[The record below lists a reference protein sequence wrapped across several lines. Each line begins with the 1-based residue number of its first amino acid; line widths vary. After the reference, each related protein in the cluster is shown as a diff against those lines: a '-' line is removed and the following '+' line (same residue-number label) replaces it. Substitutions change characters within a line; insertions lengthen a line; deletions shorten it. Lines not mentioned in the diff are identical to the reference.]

1 MKRLPAQCFGII
13 LLLFMLP
20 VHAADIYV
28 SPGGSDLHAGTADQP
43 LATVAAALRKAREL
57 RRLNDPTV
65 AGGIRIIVREGT
77 YYFYEPLFIRPED
90 AGTPES
96 PTSIEAPA
104 GEHVIFSGGIRISNW
119 QPLDNYPSTIPA
131 AAKGKL
137 WVADVPMVQGNL
149 FQFRQLWVNNNKA
162 VRAKHV
168 NGRNMVRII
177 SWNKQDYTCEIPLS
191 ANIPLQA
198 TPGLE
203 LFIHQWWEIAV
214 LRIKHIHRKDSSAI
228 LHFHEPESKLQ
239 SEHPWPAPWLS
250 KETGNSA
257 FYLTNAL
264 QFLDE
269 PGEWYLDPL
278 AQKLYYCPR
287 AGEDLTTATVV
298 APFQETLVQ
307 IAGTREHPVSHV
319 YIRNISFQY
328 TGWMRPSQKGHVPL
342 QAGMYL
348 LDAYKLKIPG
358 TPQKKT
364 LENQAWVGRPPA
376 AVTIS
381 FSHHTRVE
389 DCRFSHLAATGLD
402 YGKGTQHNKATGN
415 VFTDIGGNAI
425 VAGVFSDASMEAHL
439 PYRPKDERELCTDL
453 HISNN
458 LISNVANE
466 DWGCNGIAA
475 GFVRD
480 ALIEHNDISNVSYTG
495 ISVGWGW
502 TKLSNAM
509 RNNTIRRNK
518 IQYFGKHNYDCA
530 GIYTLS
536 AQPGTLISEN
546 YIDSIYKAPYAH
558 LPHHWFYL
566 YTDEGSAY
574 MTVKDNWTLSEKFL
588 QNANGDSCIWTNN
601 GPGVATTIKQQ
612 AGLQP
617 AYHHLLQYRLPADT
631 AWTINKEQPILIE
644 LVAANQR
651 SINKQLLHEILRKNK
666 VPAHSLYQWKNH
678 YVIFGKVADVFVLQQ
693 RLQSAFHGAQ
703 VKVYDDLFY
712 EFHRKD
718 CADTT
723 TAKNW
728 THIILTANLVKDTHL
743 QQEYL
748 HYHKV
753 QRTEWPEV
761 ATGFCNAS
769 FQQLLLFRNGRQ
781 LMLVISIPKGK
792 TLDELNPKTIENNPR
807 VVEWNERMKKYQEG
821 IEGTKKGET
830 WVLLKQ
836 QE

>member
-1 MKRLPAQCFGII
+1 MKRLPAQCVGII

-28 SPGGSDLHAGTADQP
+28 SPGGSDLHAGTAEQP
-43 LATVAAALRKAREL
+43 LATVAAALRKAREM
-57 RRLNDPTV
+57 RRLHDPGV
-65 AGGIRIIVREGT
+65 EGGIRIIVREGT
-77 YYFYEPLFIRPED
+77 YYCYEPLFIRPED
-90 AGTPES
+90 AGTAES
-96 PTSIEAPA
+96 PTIIEAPA
-104 GEHVIFSGGIRISNW
+104 GERVIISGGVRIRNW
-119 QPLDNYPSTIPA
+119 QPLTNYSATIPA

-149 FQFRQLWVNNNKA
+149 FAFRQLWVNDKKA
-162 VRAKHV
+162 VLAKHI
-168 NGRNMVRII
+168 NGHSMARILH
-177 SWNKQDYTCEIPLS
+177 WNKQDYSCEIPL
-191 ANIPLQA
+191 AENLPLQE

-203 LFIHQWWEIAV
+203 MFIHQWWEIAV
-214 LRIKHIHRKDSSAI
+214 LRIKSIRRTDSSAI

-250 KETGNSA
+250 KQTGNAA

-278 AQKLYYCPR
+278 AQKLYYWPR
-287 AGEDLTTATVV
+287 EGEDLTTATVV
-298 APFQETLVQ
+298 APFLETLVHVE
-307 IAGTREHPVSHV
+307 GTRERPVSHV
-319 YIRNISFQY
+319 YLRNISLQH

-358 TPQKKT
+358 TPEKKT

-381 FSHHTRVE
+381 FAHHTAVE
-389 DCRFSHLAATGLD
+389 NCRFAHLAATGLD
-402 YGKGTQHNKATGN
+402 YGKGTQHNTIAGN

-425 VAGVFSDASMEAHL
+425 VAGVFSDAAMEAHL
-439 PYRPKDERELCTDL
+439 AYHPQDARELCTDL
-453 HISNN
+453 HIANN
-458 LISNVANE
+458 LFTNVANE
-466 DWGCNGIAA
+466 DWGCTAIAA

-480 ALIEHNDISNVSYTG
+480 ALIEHNDISHVSYTG

-502 TKLSNAM
+502 TKLPNAM
-509 RNNTIRRNK
+509 RNNKILRNK

-574 MTVKDNWTLSEKFL
+574 MTVKDNWTPSEKFL
-588 QNANGDSCIWTNN
+588 QNANGDSCLWTNN
-601 GPGVATTIKQQ
+601 GPGVAPAIKQQ

-617 AYHHLLQYRLPADT
+617 AYRHLLNDRLPADP
-631 AWTINKEQPILIE
+631 AWAINKEQPVLLEMI
-644 LVAANQR
+644 APHQR
-651 SINKQLLHEILRKNK
+651 SVNKQLLKAVLEKCK
-666 VPAHSLYQWKNH
+666 VPPHALYQWKNH
-678 YVIFGKVADVFVLQQ
+678 YVIFGKVPDVFMLQQ
-693 RLQSAFHGAQ
+693 RLQASFPDAQ
-703 VKVYDDLFY
+703 VKVYDDPFY
-712 EFHRKD
+712 EFNRKD
-718 CADTT
+718 CADTA
-723 TAKNW
+723 TAGNW
-728 THIILTANLVKDTHL
+728 THILLTANLVKDTQL

-761 ATGFCNAS
+761 ANGFCHAS

-821 IEGTKKGET
+821 IEGTKRGET

-836 QE
+836 LE